1 MPKRKQTCSEGRQQP
16 GRQTSKKSKQHT
28 APVRH
33 QCCEP
38 NSDESHRTEQLL
50 HRGSV
55 TPPRRQPVRT
65 RRTKQTRT
73 SRHVVRNTLQ
83 PSETCLT
90 LSNSEEESD
99 ILHYNPDTALYY
111 PGTDL
116 VIDGWFQPCRWA
128 HNLLPSTLYNLLAAQ
143 AQGSSSCNTSEVCR
157 GCGAFTAGRLLADH
171 KEAPVCQRCGVT
183 A

>member
-16 GRQTSKKSKQHT
+16 GRQSSKKAKQHT
-28 APVRH
+28 APARRETS
-33 QCCEP
+33 EP

-65 RRTKQTRT
+65 RKTKQIRT

-83 PSETCLT
+83 PCETSCST

-128 HNLLPSTLYNLLAAQ
+128 LKSCCPQSST
-143 AQGSSSCNTSEVCR
+143 SC
-157 GCGAFTAGRLLADH
+157 
-171 KEAPVCQRCGVT
+171 
-183 A
+183 